1 MLARDVRFEG
11 FTPEDWARLVS
22 IDEDTRPGGPAPPA
36 GGLFVVHD
44 GRAIVKALHTTK
56 GLLAA
61 VAWPAPLAR
70 LAEEHRARW
79 VVAAQPRGLSSFAE
93 RFAERLRREHDL
105 ATQGMLMANIAGGL
119 MAEGLVDVWPASI
132 LAAPRIPLRRTL
144 EALVPSGS
152 TALVAFF
159 ARGSLHTSVAIE
171 RGVRG
176 ISRITGPT
184 DLRRALGMLSG
195 DLGRDDRYVTEAAER
210 TFGRVSLGVFA
221 ELDVLRAVRKSGSSV
236 AWARAVATRDIV
248 VRPVRLSLGPPLV
261 ADAVD
266 AALSAATEL
275 VGRSRPLSLA
285 LSLWQR
291 WR

>member
-22 IDEDTRPGGPAPPA
+22 IGKDTRPDGPAPPE
-36 GGLFVVHD
+36 GGLLVVHD
-44 GRAIVKALHTTK
+44 GQRICKALHTTK

-61 VAWPAPLAR
+61 ALWPAPLSR
-70 LAEEHRARW
+70 LAEAHDVRW
-79 VVAAQPRGLSSFAE
+79 VVAAEARGLSLFTE
-93 RFAERLRREHDL
+93 RFAERLRREDDL
-105 ATQGMLMANIAGGL
+105 AAQGMLMANILGDLVAG
-119 MAEGLVDVWPASI
+119 GLVDVWPASV
-132 LAAPRIPLRRTL
+132 LVPPRILLRRTL

-152 TALVAFF
+152 TALLAFF
-159 ARGSLHTSVAIE
+159 DRGSLHTSVAIE
-171 RGVRG
+171 RGARG
-176 ISRITGPT
+176 VSRIAGPT

-221 ELDVLRAVRKSGSSV
+221 ELDVLRAVRNSGSPV
-236 AWARAVATRDIV
+236 AWAKAVATRDIV

-266 AALSAATEL
+266 AVLSAMSE
-275 VGRSRPLSLA
+275 VIGRSGPLSLA